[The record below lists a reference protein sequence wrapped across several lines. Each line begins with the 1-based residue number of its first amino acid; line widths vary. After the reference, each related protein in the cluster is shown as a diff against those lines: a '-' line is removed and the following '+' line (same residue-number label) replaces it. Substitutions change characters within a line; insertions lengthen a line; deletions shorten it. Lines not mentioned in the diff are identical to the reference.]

1 MALRW
6 FVHQNPLSA
15 KLGANPETIADAI
28 PSKLADRKTPLGEL
42 NWIFTA
48 ITDTIAWNV
57 LPSPLFQRLF
67 RQDLLVASM
76 FRNFLLAD
84 RILRSLNFSP
94 TSHPELPTTCHHPLW
109 QAWDLAVEGCLNQL
123 IDDGLLRKS
132 SIAVAVEKNN
142 DGNQKNDTSENNP
155 ARGQQTNSSADH
167 NPPAAADAITS
178 NM

>member
-1 MALRW
+1 MYC
-6 FVHQNPLSA
+6 
-15 KLGANPETIADAI
+15 
-28 PSKLADRKTPLGEL
+28 
-42 NWIFTA
+42 
-48 ITDTIAWNV
+48 DTTKE
-57 LPSPLFQRLF
+57 Q

-94 TSHPELPTTCHHPLW
+94 TSHTELPTTCHHPLW